1 MIWSWDESK
10 ARANLEKHGVAFE
23 MALRVFEDPFQLTM
37 PDPCLDE
44 ERWRTIG
51 QPFPDRPLLLFVVHT
66 EEDGGD
72 GRIISARK
80 ATSHERRAYETAQR

>member
-1 MIWSWDESK
+1 MIWTWDEIK

-23 MALRVFEDPFQLTM
+23 MALQPFEDPFQLTM
-37 PDPCLDE
+37 LDPHLDE

-51 QPFPDRPLLLFVVHT
+51 RPLPDRPLLLFVVHT
-66 EEDGGD
+66 EDDGEH